1 MFSERHLL
9 SGKLSEKVENI
20 SVVHTS
26 VEIETKVPKF
36 KTIVPKVINLVL
48 AVLVVGFQESFI
60 VIASP
65 EVVQVIIPLVEVWV
79 CLGAHGHAE
88 FKEGQS
94 FEHLVV
100 TFVDLISVV
109 IVKYHIKHVIKVV
122 MMCATFHDVVTLIY
136 VTFFCNVNNTSGE
149 LGSCIDG

>member
-1 MFSERHLL
+1 MQ
-9 SGKLSEKVENI
+9 V
-20 SVVHTS
+20 
-26 VEIETKVPKF
+26 
-36 KTIVPKVINLVL
+36 IVPLY
-48 AVLVVGFQESFI
+48 
-60 VIASP
+60 
-65 EVVQVIIPLVEVWV
+65 EVWI

-94 FEHLVV
+94 LEHLVV

-122 MMCATFHDVVTLIY
+122 MMCATFYDVVTLIY

-149 LGSCIDG
+149 QGRSIGGQV